1 MGVKELNGSDINY
14 CLGYHPDKVYLLV
27 TEKVEKILSLNRYQN
42 CFIYSSIIQNQL
54 VGDNQGTDSNTCFAT
69 MAKRIFYQ

>member
-1 MGVKELNGSDINY
+1 M
-14 CLGYHPDKVYLLV
+14 
-27 TEKVEKILSLNRYQN
+27 SLNRYQN